1 MCFPAQSA
9 DTDVINL
16 ILVDVP
22 DIDLRNAEQD
32 FLPLMVAGLTGK
44 EHAGNGLW
52 GEENCN
58 LYRQR

>member
-1 MCFPAQSA
+1 MLCFSAQSA

-22 DIDLRNAEQD
+22 GIDLRNAEQD

-44 EHAGNGLW
+44 GHAENGL
-52 GEENCN
+52 
-58 LYRQR
+58 